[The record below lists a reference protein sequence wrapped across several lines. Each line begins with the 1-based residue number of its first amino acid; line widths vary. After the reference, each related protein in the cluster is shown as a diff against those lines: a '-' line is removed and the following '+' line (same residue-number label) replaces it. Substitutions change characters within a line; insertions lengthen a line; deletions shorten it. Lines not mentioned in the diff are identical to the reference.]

1 MRIADPHS
9 TRTDHLPLSVLQTHT
24 TSKISLPIQLTIG
37 DLTDKMPLGMQADSV
52 SVLDQSLS
60 KCLPGT
66 ADTVSAD
73 GECAAR
79 LPWVA
84 RLGQAG
90 PAHHLGLISAPWQ
103 QPMCRE
109 RRISV
114 KHDVID
120 VLVIEVALSHSF
132 AGILV
137 PSLSF
142 PVSLSFFGPSLCAS
156 ARGQSAIFHLICKL
170 RHI

>member
-1 MRIADPHS
+1 
-9 TRTDHLPLSVLQTHT
+9 
-24 TSKISLPIQLTIG
+24 
-37 DLTDKMPLGMQADSV
+37 MPLGMQADSV
-52 SVLDQSLS
+52 PASAQSLS
-60 KCLPGT
+60 MCLPGDT
-66 ADTVSAD
+66 DTVSAD

-120 VLVIEVALSHSF
+120 VLVIEVALSRSF
-132 AGILV
+132 TGIFALL
-137 PSLSF
+137 PCL
-142 PVSLSFFGPSLCAS
+142 PVILWPIAVCQRQG
-156 ARGQSAIFHLICKL
+156 GQSAIFHLMCKL

>member
-1 MRIADPHS
+1 
-9 TRTDHLPLSVLQTHT
+9 
-24 TSKISLPIQLTIG
+24 
-37 DLTDKMPLGMQADSV
+37 MPLGMQADSV

-170 RHI
+170 RHIWGFWLLTWIHSTIARGHFCGCFCFVDFCFDRSHV